1 MEPADGQDKQ
11 RSKSTIRLIGVFKL
25 VKATL
30 LVLLAFGVL
39 RALHGDVADTIHEL
53 AKALRVDPHGE
64 MMEGLVAKVSGVSP
78 ERLKLL
84 GFGTL
89 AYAALF
95 TVEGIGLLLG
105 KVWAEW
111 LTVVSTSGFIPL
123 EVILLVRHVTWTHVA
138 TLVVNLLVVAYL
150 LYERLRARRE
160 RGGQGATKTKKPVA
174 WLPARHSR
182 A

>member
-1 MEPADGQDKQ
+1 MESAHGQDKQ
-11 RSKSTIRLIGVFKL
+11 RSKNTIRLIGVFKL
-25 VKATL
+25 LKATL
-30 LVLLAFGVL
+30 LVLLAFGVF
-39 RALHGDVADTIHEL
+39 RALHGDVADTLHEL
-53 AKALRVDPHGE
+53 ARALRVDPHGE
-64 MMEGLVAKVSGVSP
+64 MLEGLVAKVSGVPP

-95 TVEGIGLLLG
+95 AVEGIGLLLG

-150 LYERLRARRE
+150 LHERLRHRAQTGE
-160 RGGQGATKTKKPVA
+160 RGETKKRPG
-174 WLPARHSR
+174 WLPNRPSR